1 MKNQIAPVLA
11 GVYSGDLHQLS
22 IGSTLPYLID
32 YKNDYG
38 SIIRGFD
45 ANREQFVKAANKKF
59 ISFKMVYLL

>member
-32 YKNDYG
+32 YKNNYG
-38 SIIRGFD
+38 SIIKGFD
-45 ANREQFVKAANKKF
+45 ANREQFVKAANKNLYPL
-59 ISFKMVYLL
+59 KMVYLL